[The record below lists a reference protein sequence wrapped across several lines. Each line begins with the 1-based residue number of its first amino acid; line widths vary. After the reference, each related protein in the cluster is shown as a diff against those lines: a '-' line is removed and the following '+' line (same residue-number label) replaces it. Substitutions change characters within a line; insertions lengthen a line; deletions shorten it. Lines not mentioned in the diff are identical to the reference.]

1 MNAYA
6 LGVTYCQAKAGKIL
20 WTEKPKEAK
29 QKV

>member
-1 MNAYA
+1 MNFHA

-20 WTEKPKEAK
+20 WREKPEEAK